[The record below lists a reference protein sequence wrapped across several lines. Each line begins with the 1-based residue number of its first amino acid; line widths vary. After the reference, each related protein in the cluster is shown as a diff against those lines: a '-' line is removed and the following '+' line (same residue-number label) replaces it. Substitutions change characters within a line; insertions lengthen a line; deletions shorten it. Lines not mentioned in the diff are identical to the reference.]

1 MTGAGS
7 GIGAAIAV
15 KLAREGYRVM
25 VGDLDQAAAQNTVDA
40 IQQGGGAGAAYVVDV
55 ANTESVGEFVA
66 RVLSAE
72 NQIDV
77 LVNNAGIG
85 TAGTV
90 ITTSPAEW
98 DRMFAV
104 NVRGVYNLCHSVVP
118 VMITQRSGRIINM
131 ASIAGMVGLKDRAAY
146 SATKGAILAL
156 TRAMQADVMDY
167 GIRVNAVA
175 PGTVDTPWIAR
186 ITEDQ
191 ENPEEVRRAM
201 TARQPIKRMGTPE
214 EIADAVVFLAGAQ
227 SSFVWGSTLTVDGGL
242 TAF

>member
-7 GIGAAIAV
+7 GIGAAIAL
-15 KLAREGYRVM
+15 KLAREGYRVL

-66 RVLSAE
+66 SVLAAE

-104 NVRGVYNLCHSVVP
+104 NVRGVYNLCHAVVP
-118 VMITQRSGRIINM
+118 AMITQRAGRIINM
-131 ASIAGMVGLKDRAAY
+131 ASIAGTVGLKDRAAY

-227 SSFVWGSTLTVDGGL
+227 SSFAWGSTLTVDGGL